1 MYLFVC
7 FFCFCLKLSL
17 KIGFLSSFVFSFDKY
32 MQEVLSNKIG
42 LQKGLSIV
50 RAIIT
55 DQSRLV
61 GRNIIGKE
69 FRDIYKAEIVA
80 VQRKGNNITEQ
91 ISTTT
96 FMAGDVLFLQVG
108 FDSFLLQ
115 QPQTNFQSSSTTSS
129 SILGGSALERS
140 SVASGVGTDH
150 YGSIETTNREEVWR
164 DLQVA
169 SAAEG
174 TTTMREYLTA
184 MKIPEHSPHVKK
196 SAFEAG
202 LTKLPG
208 MVLVSVERPSQSPAG
223 ARVVSGAGAVHSLS
237 YVETYNDNKVESV
250 PFDHPL
256 AEGDVLWFSGS
267 VIDVAGSLRKVPGL
281 VSYEMEQVEKL
292 KGHLH
297 ERRLVQ
303 AVIAMRSP
311 LIGQTPKEARFRTR
325 FGAAVIAV
333 NRGRKRL
340 YEYPGNVKL
349 RGIVL

>member
-1 MYLFVC
+1 MC
-7 FFCFCLKLSL
+7 FFFCLFTCDDNL
-17 KIGFLSSFVFSFDKY
+17 
-32 MQEVLSNKIG
+32 QEVLSNKIG

-50 RAIIT
+50 RAMVT

-61 GRNIIGKE
+61 GRNIVGKE
-69 FRDIYKAEIVA
+69 FRDMYKAEIVA
-80 VQRKGNNITEQ
+80 LQRNGNNITEQ
-91 ISTTT
+91 ISATT
-96 FMAGDVLFLQVG
+96 FKAGDVLFLQVG

-115 QPQTNFQSSSTTSS
+115 QPQADFQSSQ
-129 SILGGSALERS
+129 GGSSLQRS
-140 SVASGVGTDH
+140 SVVSGVGTDH
-150 YGSIETTNREEVWR
+150 YGSIETTNKEEVWR
-164 DLQVA
+164 DLKVA
-169 SAAEG
+169 STAEG
-174 TTTMREYLTA
+174 AATMREYLTA

-208 MVLVSVERPSQSPAG
+208 MVLVSVERPSQSLG
-223 ARVVSGAGAVHSLS
+223 AQVVSGAGAAHSLS
-237 YVETYNDNKVESV
+237 YVESYNDNKVESV
-250 PFDHPL
+250 PFDLPL

-349 RGIVL
+349 RGIVIWHKLLMAQLYFTFSKLEKC